1 MMLSMP
7 DANVKYAPT
16 PCGLVSKHFY
26 PASISFLF
34 SFFILNKFNG
44 L

>member
-7 DANVKYAPT
+7 DANVKYTPT
-16 PCGLVSKHFY
+16 PCGLVSKHLH
-26 PASISFLF
+26 PANIFLF
-34 SFFILNKFNG
+34 SLILNKFNG

>member
-7 DANVKYAPT
+7 DANVKYT
-16 PCGLVSKHFY
+16 PSPYGLVSKHLH

-34 SFFILNKFNG
+34 SF
-44 L
+44 

>member
-16 PCGLVSKHFY
+16 PCGLVSKHLH
-26 PASISFLF
+26 PASISFL
-34 SFFILNKFNG
+34 FFILNKFNG